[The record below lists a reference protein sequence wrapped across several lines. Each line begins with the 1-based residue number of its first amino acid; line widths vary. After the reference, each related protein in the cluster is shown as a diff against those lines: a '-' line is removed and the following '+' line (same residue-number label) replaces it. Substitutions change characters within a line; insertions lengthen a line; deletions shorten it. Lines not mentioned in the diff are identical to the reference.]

1 MCGQPPCP
9 CLAVPQAAW
18 AAHAARKHAHG
29 RARPNGWRLR
39 LGGGTLPL
47 AARPPPRRRPCRS
60 VSPGRGGQSRRVLP
74 EGRHATSEMEM
85 CEMCARQ
92 REKRAAAGLVVA
104 RGGCPAQARL
114 PCGAGLRRLAA
125 SQWQAGNEGE
135 RAGLGT
141 CPQRRLASL
150 PFLAVIRSAETS
162 CQLSRTERSR
172 TCYAHFGTACPVTAG
187 P

>member
-172 TCYAHFGTACPVTAG
+172 TCYVHLGTACPVTAG
-187 P
+187 S

>member
-9 CLAVPQAAW
+9 CLAVPRAAW

-60 VSPGRGGQSRRVLP
+60 GSPGRGGQSRRVLA
-74 EGRHATSEMEM
+74 EGCQVTSEMEM

-114 PCGAGLRRLAA
+114 PCGAGLWQAAA
-125 SQWQAGNEGE
+125 SHRQAGNEGG
-135 RAGLGT
+135 RTGLGT
-141 CPQRRLASL
+141 CPQRRRAAL
-150 PFLAVIRSAETS
+150 PFLAVIFGARKCDVGCRARNEAGLAASTS
-162 CQLSRTERSR
+162 GRR
-172 TCYAHFGTACPVTAG
+172 AP
-187 P
+187 